1 MTSMLQLMQKNL
13 LDTFKIHLMKSIT
26 IMRYHSTHNTGE
38 SANQPTIPDLSMKFG
53 EIL

>member
-1 MTSMLQLMQKNL
+1 MTTMLQHMQKNL
-13 LDTFKIHLMKSIT
+13 FDTSKIQLINSI
-26 IMRYHSTHNTGE
+26 IRYQSTHNTGK